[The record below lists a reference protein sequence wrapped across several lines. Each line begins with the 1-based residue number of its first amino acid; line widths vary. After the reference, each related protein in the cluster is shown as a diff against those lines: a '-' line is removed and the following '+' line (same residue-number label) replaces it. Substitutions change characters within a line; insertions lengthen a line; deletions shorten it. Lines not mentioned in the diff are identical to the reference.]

1 MKIEGHSALVT
12 GGASG
17 LGEATARAL
26 SAAGARVAILDHNI
40 EGARRVASELGG
52 LALQCDVSSADSA
65 EAAVAEAASR
75 HGPAR
80 ILINCAGV
88 APAQKILSRNG
99 LMPLA
104 DFRRAIEINLVG
116 TFNILRLFADAA
128 AKLEPLEGGE
138 RGVVVNTASVAGY
151 EGQIGQTAYASSK
164 AGVIGLTLPAA
175 RELAQVGIRVCAE
188 VIDLTLAGGIFVPAS
203 SVLAVRQILEA
214 KTEIERPLAG
224 LFTLRQAEVVDAL
237 RRGKANKIIAYELN
251 LRESTVKVHIRN
263 IMKKLKATNRT
274 EVAFKL
280 KDLFPPENPAS

>member
-104 DFRRAIEINLVG
+104 DFRRAIEINLIG

-138 RGVVVNTASVAGY
+138 RGVAVNTASVAGY

-175 RELAQVGIRVCAE
+175 RELAQVGIRVCAIAPGIFETPMLRGLPEAAQASLGQMVPFPPRLGRPEEYASLALHIVGNQVLNGE
-188 VIDLTLAGGIFVPAS
+188 VIRLDGA
-203 SVLAVRQILEA
+203 
-214 KTEIERPLAG
+214 
-224 LFTLRQAEVVDAL
+224 
-237 RRGKANKIIAYELN
+237 
-251 LRESTVKVHIRN
+251 IR
-263 IMKKLKATNRT
+263 MAPK
-274 EVAFKL
+274 
-280 KDLFPPENPAS
+280 